1 MLAVPNTVNTN
12 NSTNATIS
20 TAPRCEPGIKELL
33 YRIVTP
39 NQKTAL
45 RTEISELNSWR
56 NR

>member
-1 MLAVPNTVNTN
+1 VPNTV
-12 NSTNATIS
+12 STSSSTSATIN

-33 YRIVTP
+33 YCIVTP

-56 NR
+56 KR